1 MAEVAAGSGD
11 DDKYAIHAAS
21 REGRLAAVESL
32 LAGNAK
38 LRQQRDADDRLPV
51 HWASAYNHLAI
62 VKVLADARSFDADTT
77 DGSGW
82 TSLMMAASLKEDAGL
97 ETVGFLLAKEADPK
111 LATTTGATAL
121 HFAASK
127 GNVEVCRTLLKHGA
141 SARAKDRRAQL
152 ALHRAAAA
160 GSVPIVRLLLDEGK
174 SPINGSD
181 TDGLTAL
188 HHAVSEGHGDVAVEL
203 LKRGAESDRKEVD
216 GRTALECAPDGKVR
230 AYIIKAAEREGI
242 DLES

>member
-1 MAEVAAGSGD
+1 MASTEE
-11 DDKYAIHAAS
+11 DKYAIHTAS
-21 REGRLAAVESL
+21 REGRLAAVEAL
-32 LAGNAK
+32 LAANPK
-38 LRQQRDADDRLPV
+38 LRQQRDADDRLPI

-62 VKVLADARSFDADTT
+62 VKLLADARSFDPDAT

-82 TSLMMAASLKEDAGL
+82 TSLMMAASLKDNAGL
-97 ETVGFLLAKEADPK
+97 DTVTFLLGKGADAA
-111 LATTTGATAL
+111 LAATTGATAL

-127 GNVEVCRTLLKHGA
+127 GNLEVCRTLLKHGA

-152 ALHRAAAA
+152 PLHRAAAV
-160 GSVPIVRLLLDEGK
+160 GSVPIVRLLLDQGK

-181 TDGLTAL
+181 ADGQTAL

-203 LKRGAESDRKEVD
+203 LKRGAESDKKDAD
-216 GRTALECAPDGKVR
+216 GRTALECAPNGKVR
-230 AYIIKAAEREGI
+230 SYIINAAEREGI